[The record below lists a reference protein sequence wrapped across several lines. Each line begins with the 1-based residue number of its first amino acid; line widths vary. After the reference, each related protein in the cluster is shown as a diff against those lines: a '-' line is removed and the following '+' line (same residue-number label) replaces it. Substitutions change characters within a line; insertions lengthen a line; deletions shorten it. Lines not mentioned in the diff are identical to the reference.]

1 MLSSHKWQIVAVAL
15 LLCALALPVMAQL
28 DTGAIVGVV
37 RDSSGAVLPDSNVTV
52 TNLRTGRVYE
62 VKTNGAG
69 EYEVP
74 GLGAGLY
81 KVVAEHAGF
90 KTRVVDKIVLY
101 ATDRRAIDTTLDL
114 GQVSEQ
120 VTVNAQTTAVN
131 TQTSETGGTIAEKEV
146 QNLPLNGRDFT
157 SLMALVP
164 GSVNT
169 GGFGQTSLGGYE
181 TSLAGVNILLDGADA
196 TRIDSQATSTQLG
209 RQESR
214 ISRSSVD
221 SIEEF
226 KVLSG
231 DYSAEYGRS
240 YGDIVNVITKS
251 GGNTFHGGLFEYFRN
266 DAFDALNYFATQ
278 SIPLHLN
285 QFGGNLGGPIVKDK
299 LFFFVNYEGV
309 RQITNFP
316 TGADNVT
323 VPTEATRAL
332 AVPAMVPVVDSLPLP
347 NSTTPVFLPNP
358 TPGGPPIA
366 RPDLGYWQGNLPTTL
381 REDTGSIKV
390 DYRVGVRDS
399 LAFRY
404 NIADSYTGTQYGIG
418 PDQVSPSPSLNH
430 LFKATWDHTFRP
442 TVLNEFGIAFNRPY
456 ASSLGG
462 GGTFPIFQCSN
473 FWGCTTANTFGAA
486 PGPDLFSEKQPEHSL
501 QFLDTLTWIKGRH
514 SISAGEDIRHVVT
527 NNALYPQEFLAFGS
541 EALYLADEGYQLST
555 LGHNM
560 VSVENTNFDF
570 FVQDDIRL
578 KPRFTLNL
586 GLRYEYNTVLHGGLI
601 QNFNLAAFLANPTS
615 TDTAQFFEPLGAPL
629 YKPDRNNFGPR
640 IGFSWDPYGQG
651 KTVVRGG
658 FGIFYSPQLTGAA
671 LSLAGNYQQ
680 GYNVNLFD
688 FFNPNFSCTPPFPN
702 APYLSYPV
710 PNPLPV
716 CTPPL
721 PPNVN
726 SLDPNMRDSYAMHWS
741 FLEVSYVANRG
752 LKLPAGA
759 AYAGEELNI
768 SPYPGGAN
776 QLTTTF
782 GNVRRLGDWVESN
795 YHSLQA
801 SLHHHLAR
809 GLNVDANY
817 TWAHELDDGLN
828 ILTEAYQ
835 NSHDPKGD
843 YATGDIDVRH
853 NFTLGAVYDVPTAEF
868 LPKILG
874 KGWQM
879 TSLIQ
884 ARSGLPFNV
893 AIAAP
898 FLGADQIRPNLVPG
912 ESIRPSDYSVPGNQI
927 NAAAFSGFCTVPNT
941 PAYCVMPLP
950 NNYGNT
956 PRNYGRGPGFTQVDF
971 GLQKTS
977 QVTER
982 YGVLLGA
989 QAFNLFNHPNF
1000 SNPDGLLTDQNFGRT
1015 TSTVGNTIGTGTSRQ
1030 IQLVLKL
1037 VF

>member
-1 MLSSHKWQIVAVAL
+1 MLNSHKWQIAWVAL
-15 LLCALALPVMAQL
+15 LLCALALPAWAQL
-28 DTGAIVGVV
+28 DTGSIVGVV
-37 RDSSGAVLPDSNVTV
+37 QDKSGALLPDAKVTI
-52 TNLRTGRVYE
+52 TNTRTGRVYE
-62 VKTNGAG
+62 AQTNGTG
-69 EYEVP
+69 QYEVP
-74 GLGAGLY
+74 GLPASVY
-81 KVVAEHAGF
+81 KVAIEHSGF
-90 KTRVVDKIVLY
+90 KSRVIDQVVLY
-101 ATDRRAIDTTLDL
+101 ATDHRAVDAMLDV
-114 GQVSEQ
+114 GQVSEE

-131 TQTSETGGTIAEKEV
+131 TQTSENGGTIAEKEV

-164 GSVNT
+164 GSVTT
-169 GGFGQTSLGGYE
+169 GAFGQTSLGGYE

-196 TRIDSQATSTQLG
+196 SRIDSQATSTQLG

-251 GGNTFHGGLFEYFRN
+251 GGNNVHGELFEFFRN

-278 SIPLHLN
+278 TIPLHLN
-285 QFGGNLGGPIVKDK
+285 QFGGNLGGPIIKNK

-309 RQITNFP
+309 RQITDFP

-332 AVPAMVPVVDSLPLP
+332 AVSAMVPVVDSLPPP

-358 TPGGPPIA
+358 IPGGPPIA
-366 RPDLGYWQGNLPTTL
+366 RPDLGYWQGNLPHSL

-404 NIADSYTGTQYGIG
+404 NIADSYTSTQYGVG

-430 LFKATWDHTFRP
+430 LFKATWDHTFRS
-442 TVLNEFGIAFNRPY
+442 TLLNEFGIAFNRPY

-462 GGTFPIFQCSN
+462 GGNFPIFQCSN
-473 FWGCTTANTFGAA
+473 FWGCNTSNTFGAA

-514 SISAGEDIRHVVT
+514 SIRAGEDIRHVVT
-527 NNALYPQEFLAFGS
+527 NNALYPQEFLAFDNITD
-541 EALYLADEGYQLST
+541 YLADNADQLST

-560 VSVENTNFDF
+560 VSVENTNYDF

-578 KPRFTLNL
+578 APRFTLNL
-586 GLRYEYNTVLHGGLI
+586 GVRYEYNSVLHGALI
-601 QNFNLAAFLANPTS
+601 QNFNLAALLADPTA
-615 TDTAQFFEPLGAPL
+615 TNTAQFFGPLGASL
-629 YKPDRNNFGPR
+629 YKPDRNNFAPR
-640 IGFSWDPYGQG
+640 VGFSWDPYGEG

-658 FGIFYSPQLTGAA
+658 FGIFYNPQLTGAA

-680 GYNVNLFD
+680 GYNVNVFGLLFGEYT
-688 FFNPNFSCTPPFPN
+688 CTPPFPN
-702 APYLSYPV
+702 SPFLSYPV
-710 PNPLPV
+710 PSPLPV

-726 SLDPNMRDSYAMHWS
+726 ALDPNMRDSYAMHWS
-741 FLEVSYVANRG
+741 FGVQQEIARNTVLEVSYVGNRG
-752 LKLPAGA
+752 VKLPAGA
-759 AYAGEELNI
+759 AYAGAELNL
-768 SPYPGGAN
+768 SPFGGTDITPN
-776 QLTTTF
+776 F

-801 SLHHHLAR
+801 SLRRHMGR
-809 GLNVDANY
+809 GLNIDANY
-817 TWAHELDDGLN
+817 TWAHELDDGVN
-828 ILTEAYQ
+828 ILTGAYQ

-843 YATGDIDVRH
+843 YANGDIDVRH

-879 TSLIQ
+879 TTLIQ
-884 ARSGLPFNV
+884 ARSGLPFPIAV
-893 AIAAP
+893 AGP
-898 FLGADQIRPNLVPG
+898 FVGEDQIRPNYVPG
-912 ESIRPSDYSVPGNQI
+912 QPIRPSNYSVPGNQL
-927 NAAAFSGFCTVPNT
+927 NPAAFVAPPTGQ
-941 PAYCVMPLP
+941 
-950 NNYGNT
+950 YGDV
-956 PRNYGRGPGFTQVDF
+956 PRNAGRGPGFTQVDF

-982 YGVLLGA
+982 YGVLFGA
-989 QAFNLFNHPNF
+989 QAFNLLNHPNF

-1015 TSTVGNTIGTGTSRQ
+1015 TSTVGNTIGIGTSRQ